1 MAEQSFTISEWCA
14 TRKISKSMFYK
25 LRLQGLGPRCHN
37 AGNKLLISPRSRR
50 GMASRARGRCNP
62 GFVIGDN
69 RPGGRVNRGG
79 EKRGARRW

>member
-37 AGNKLLISPRSRR
+37 AGNKLLISPEADVAWLREREADAIQALSSATT
-50 GMASRARGRCNP
+50 GQAA
-62 GFVIGDN
+62 
-69 RPGGRVNRGG
+69 
-79 EKRGARRW
+79 A